1 METVKQ
7 LLAYWPFLMFVV
19 AIGVIA
25 QVIKQIFTPKLAGK
39 STIVFWIR
47 RIMPLILVLIGIIT
61 GLLWSGEPTPGI
73 DTTSEKVLYFAGAAC
88 VSITAF
94 SAFKNWIKKK
104 YDVDLGADEA
114 QTDESGVE
122 K

>member
-7 LLAYWPFLMFVV
+7 LLEYWPFLMFVV

-47 RIMPLILVLIGIIT
+47 RIMPLILVLIGIVT
-61 GLLWSGEPTPGI
+61 GLLWSGEPSPGI
-73 DTTSEKVLYFAGAAC
+73 DTTPERILYFAGAAC

-104 YDVDLGADEA
+104 YDVDLGTDEV
-114 QTDESGVE
+114 QIDESGVE